1 VFSVITDTTILRF
14 MMEVCWAPMMAAFSV
29 TLDQSDDKAATSQC
43 LQGFRSAI
51 HVTSV
56 MCMQTQRDA
65 FVTSVAKFTYLH
77 CAADMKQKN
86 VDAVK
91 VGRPNKKHFF
101 LHVTVNTRHIKFLV
115 RNHHPFF
122 VLKSCSI
129 L

>member
-1 VFSVITDTTILRF
+1 

-43 LQGFRSAI
+43 LQGFRSAV

-65 FVTSVAKFTYLH
+65 YVTSVAKFTYLH

-91 VGRPNKKHFF
+91 VGRPINNIF
-101 LHVTVNTRHIKFLV
+101 LTNYSQCIM
-115 RNHHPFF
+115 
-122 VLKSCSI
+122 I
-129 L
+129 

>member
-43 LQGFRSAI
+43 LQGFRSAV

-65 FVTSVAKFTYLH
+65 YVTSVAKFTYLH

-91 VGRPNKKHFF
+91 VGRPINNIF
-101 LHVTVNTRHIKFLV
+101 LTNYSQCIM
-115 RNHHPFF
+115 
-122 VLKSCSI
+122 I
-129 L
+129 

>member
-1 VFSVITDTTILRF
+1 MFSVITDTTILRF

-43 LQGFRSAI
+43 LQGFRFAV

-91 VGRPNKKHFF
+91 VRRPIDIICF
-101 LHVTVNTRHIKFLV
+101 LNY
-115 RNHHPFF
+115 
-122 VLKSCSI
+122 S
-129 L
+129 